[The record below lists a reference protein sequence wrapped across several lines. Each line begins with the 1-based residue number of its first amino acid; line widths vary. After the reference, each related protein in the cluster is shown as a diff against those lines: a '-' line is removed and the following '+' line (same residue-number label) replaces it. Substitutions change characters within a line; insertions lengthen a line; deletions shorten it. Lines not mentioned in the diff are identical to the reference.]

1 MVESS
6 GKMKRRKK
14 IVKGIISYIL
24 TLALTIFFA
33 LYMNATVGW
42 FMLVALILAPVLS
55 IFFALLTTLFVKIEC
70 EMEDCVLAKG
80 DTCQMTVIL
89 RNKSLFPTTPLEV
102 EVLNAEG
109 VKSQNKQILISLLP
123 FEKQSFQITF
133 CAKISG
139 PAKVGI
145 KAVKATDYLGLFG
158 FKIRNVSYES
168 LKRNVAVIPNMAD
181 VSLRDDKILK
191 VMQASLHAEDGDDTV
206 EVSSNTFG
214 GFPGCDNRE
223 YIPGDPLKRVN
234 WKQSAKT
241 GKLLVRLDDVLAS
254 KSVNLVLD
262 SIFIRELVDK
272 EKMAKVP
279 GYDEMSLEDIP
290 AKIAEDA
297 VENALGIAKALIL
310 SSYSVNFF
318 IAKEKEFERIDL
330 EDEKDIES
338 VRLLLADY
346 EFDQSGQ
353 KMHFPTEELLDRYT
367 AFIYSTPND
376 YKEVFDALKE
386 EDDAS
391 KMSVISVIGD
401 ANVQIDR
408 QEKETLKPAKREI
421 KAPKDKLN
429 NIIGSMIIPYLLA
442 LISSMTLFSVFGVS
456 PLSGWTI
463 LQAIVCAGIF
473 ALCYYA
479 KGHKLLGGALIS
491 VVIVVSLFCFSSVAF
506 SGVQYLQ
513 WFMSGADSIENTFNY
528 LMSLVYVFTIL
539 FAMVLFYYTQIYYRT
554 SAILLVTII
563 PYVVYVKLIREVGI
577 GYVMFAIVLN
587 VAAFLI
593 NTRKQ
598 RDTGKKINGY
608 KKGIVSVIMYAVC
621 FVLIA
626 YAIPKSDETKY
637 YHFFEE
643 WFLGGNTSVPVPEEY
658 GDKNEYSGN
667 ADNFNQLTNRQLYNV
682 YNADLSEP
690 LYLRRQVFDYYD
702 FEHNRWYGD
711 DQYSTYDEKMTVYGD
726 SKKYLNNTIFLE
738 LLQKAD
744 EISPGFLKK
753 YNMEHLK
760 EASFEEALQTATIM
774 SRNFESYYLI
784 TPTKTQQV
792 TSYYDDMIYMTEH
805 RIYGN
810 ETESF
815 LRTASYQVTYVSE
828 FQAKSDWIKLGGS
841 NMDYATAK
849 MMTAEMVDIIIQ
861 DHTMWD
867 WEYDAAMALFKEC
880 YFAEKYAKACAQNTA
895 QISDEVRALAL
906 EITKDCTYEWEKAE
920 AIERYFHLGGFTYNL
935 EYDAPDDSVEYFLFE
950 GKTGTCSDFASAYVL
965 LARAAGLT
973 VRYVEGFVPSREV
986 TATYEWQYVVRT
998 KNSHAYPEVYIPNLG
1013 FVVYEPTVGN
1023 INESERAQNAGVV
1036 SYITTVVFRVVA
1048 ILAGVAFA
1056 IAIILIISK
1065 IIAPAVLEKYFLKK
1079 VDKATDAE
1087 AIIMLYKRILLK
1099 YSNQYIKEAAVN
1111 TPYEFAKKFETIFA
1125 YDISP
1130 LTYLVEKV
1138 AYRNIDVD
1146 EQDKRLAL
1154 TIYSQVKKVVKAYK
1168 RKKVNSH
1175 FV

>member
-1 MVESS
+1 
-6 GKMKRRKK
+6 MKRGKK

-24 TLALTIFFA
+24 SLALTIFFA

-42 FMLVALILAPVLS
+42 FMFVALILAPMLS
-55 IFFALLTTLFVKIEC
+55 IFFALLTTLFVKVEC
-70 EMEDCVLAKG
+70 KMENCVLAKG

-89 RNKSLFPTTPLEV
+89 QNKSLFPTTTLEV

-109 VKSQNKQILISLLP
+109 VKSLNKHILVSLLP

-133 CAKISG
+133 CANISG
-139 PAKVGI
+139 PSKVGI
-145 KAVKATDYLGLFG
+145 KTLKATDYLGLFG

-223 YIPGDPLKRVN
+223 YVAGDPLKRVN

-262 SIFIRELVDK
+262 SIFLRELVDK

-279 GYDEMSLEDIP
+279 GYDEIPLADIP

-297 VENALGIAKALIL
+297 VENALGIAKALVL
-310 SSYSVNFF
+310 NSYSVNLYL
-318 IAKEKEFERIDL
+318 AKEKDFERIDL

-338 VRLLLADY
+338 VRLMLADY
-346 EFDQSGQ
+346 EFDYSGQ
-353 KMHFPTEELLDRYT
+353 KMRFPTEELLDRYT

-376 YKEVFDALKE
+376 YKEVFGALKE
-386 EDDAS
+386 DEDAS
-391 KMSVISVIGD
+391 RMSVISVIGD
-401 ANVQIDR
+401 AKVQTDR
-408 QEKETLKPAKREI
+408 QYKETLKQSKRET
-421 KAPKDKLN
+421 KASKDKLY
-429 NIIGSMIIPYLLA
+429 NIIGSMMIPYILA
-442 LISSMTLFSVFGVS
+442 LISSMTLFAVFGVS

-473 ALCYYA
+473 ALCHYA
-479 KGHKLLGGALIS
+479 RGHKVLGGALIS
-491 VVIVVSLFCFSSVAF
+491 VVIVVSLFCFSRVAL

-513 WFMSGADSIENTFNY
+513 WFMSGADSIENTFGY
-528 LMSLVYVFTIL
+528 LLSLIYIFTIL
-539 FAMVLFYYTQIYYRT
+539 FAMVLFYYTQVYYRT
-554 SAILLVTII
+554 SAILLVTVI

-577 GYVMFAIVLN
+577 GYVMIAIVLN

-598 RDTGKKINGY
+598 RDQGKKINGY
-608 KKGIVSVIMYAVC
+608 RKGIASVIMYAVC

-702 FEHNRWYGD
+702 FEHDRWYGD
-711 DQYSTYDEKMTVYGD
+711 DKYSIYDEKMTVYGD

-738 LLQKAD
+738 LLRKAD
-744 EISPGFLKK
+744 EASPGFLKT

-760 EASFEEALQTATIM
+760 EATFEEEHQTATIM

-784 TPTKTQQV
+784 TPAKTQQV

-805 RIYGN
+805 SIYGN

-815 LRTASYQVTYVSE
+815 TGSYQVTYISE

-849 MMTAEMVDIIIQ
+849 MMTAEMVHIIIQ
-861 DHTMWD
+861 KYTMWD
-867 WEYDAAMALFKEC
+867 WEYKAAMAFWEEC

-920 AIERYFHLGGFTYNL
+920 AIERYFHLGGFTYDL

-1013 FVVYEPTVGN
+1013 FVVYEPTVSN
-1023 INESERAQNAGVV
+1023 VNESDRAQNAGVV

-1048 ILAGVAFA
+1048 ILAGVAFV

-1065 IIAPAVLEKYFLKK
+1065 IIAPAVFEKYFLKK
-1079 VDKATDAE
+1079 VDKATNAE
-1087 AIIMLYKRILLK
+1087 AIIMLYRRILLK
-1099 YSNQYIKEAAVN
+1099 YSNQYIKEAAIN
-1111 TPYEFAKKFETIFA
+1111 TPYEFARKFEMVFA

-1138 AYRNIDVD
+1138 AYRDIEVD
-1146 EQDKRLAL
+1146 EQDKKIAL
-1154 TIYSQVKKVVKAYK
+1154 TTYSQIKKVVKAYK
-1168 RKKVNSH
+1168 RNKRNSH
-1175 FV
+1175 SVQSSTQ